1 MERQQAKQIMAGL
14 ILMAIGFVFLG
25 RRLDI
30 VPVIDLHRL
39 WPVFLVLAGAVRLTV
54 RRKDGGRSGYG
65 LVLIGGIFLLHTYRV
80 WSIQQSWPL
89 FIVAAGLTLIA
100 EQIGQRPSRP
110 SRTEAGGPQDQE
122 TGR

>member
-30 VPVIDLHRL
+30 VPVVDLHRL

-65 LVLIGGIFLLHTYRV
+65 LVLIGGIFLLHTYRI

-100 EQIGQRPSRP
+100 EQIGQRPSR
-110 SRTEAGGPQDQE
+110 TEAAATRDTV